1 MHDIVVMGRAQP
13 LKYDLQ
19 IIIEKITN
27 LLIVH
32 VCLQCSFSLF
42 CALLC
47 CICIMLVK
55 LSFIFSLTILAEG
68 YAPVAELLPLLSYCE
83 ATENDVREIVENIKE
98 NHFTLKEGPPLQIKA
113 NYGHK
118 LKEVCTISIKSYGML
133 SID

>member
-1 MHDIVVMGRAQP
+1 MLFYVASASC
-13 LKYDLQ
+13 
-19 IIIEKITN
+19 
-27 LLIVH
+27 LLNCHLIF
-32 VCLQCSFSLF
+32 FST
-42 CALLC
+42 
-47 CICIMLVK
+47 V
-55 LSFIFSLTILAEG
+55 LAEG

-83 ATENDVREIVENIKE
+83 ATENDVREMVENIKK